1 MSLEPF
7 ITAPIHIQLH
17 AAAATLAVVI
27 GPVALYRKRRDLA
40 HKVVGYVWF
49 VAMLTVAVSAFF
61 IHSFAVIGPFSPLH
75 GFALL
80 TFWSLWRAI
89 TSVKRGDIRTHEL
102 TLRSLYWF
110 GLIAAGLANFLPD
123 RRTNE
128 AIFGGQDHLGFI
140 VIGIGVAAIIFRTFV
155 ARKSQPRSPTAL
167 LTYPIR

>member
-27 GPVALYRKRRDLA
+27 GP
-40 HKVVGYVWF
+40 
-49 VAMLTVAVSAFF
+49 
-61 IHSFAVIGPFSPLH
+61 